1 MVSKKN
7 MGECAVD
14 NCNGPTLPNSE
25 YCLMHR
31 KLNKEVVNQ
40 ERKSNSEQQT
50 ISGGFGLVVLF
61 FIFLIILGWLGRIW
75 YFPYEAGLSGGGGP
89 DGEGCFGFMFGVI
102 IVTFVFLLKDM
113 DKKTKDN

>member
-1 MVSKKN
+1 MS
-7 MGECAVD
+7 ECAVD
-14 NCNGPTLPNSE
+14 NCNGPCLPNSE

-31 KLNKEVVNQ
+31 KLNKNVVNQ

-50 ISGGFGLVVLF
+50 SSGGFGLVVLY
-61 FIFLIILGWLGRIW
+61 FIFLIILGWLSLILNFVIEEWIGW
-75 YFPYEAGLSGGGGP
+75 
-89 DGEGCFGFMFGVI
+89 FGFMFSVI

>member
-1 MVSKKN
+1 MDK
-7 MGECAVD
+7 CAFD
-14 NCNGPTLPNSE
+14 DCNGPTLPNSE

-50 ISGGFGLVVLF
+50 SSGGFGLVVLF
-61 FIFLIILGWLGRIW
+61 FISLIILGWVVRILFF
-75 YFPYEAGLSGGGGP
+75 FPYEAGLSGRGGP
-89 DGEGCFGFMFGVI
+89 DLEGCFCFMFGVI
-102 IVTFVFLLKDM
+102 IVTFIFLLKDR

>member
-1 MVSKKN
+1 MK
-7 MGECAVD
+7 ECAVE
-14 NCNGPTLPNSE
+14 NCGGPSLPNSE

-31 KLNKEVVNQ
+31 KLNKNVVNQ

-50 ISGGFGLVVLF
+50 SSGGFGLVILF
-61 FIFLIILGWLGRIW
+61 FISLIILGWLSIILNFVIEEWIGW
-75 YFPYEAGLSGGGGP
+75 
-89 DGEGCFGFMFGVI
+89 FGFMFSVI

>member
-1 MVSKKN
+1 

-14 NCNGPTLPNSE
+14 DCNGPTLPNSE

-31 KLNKEVVNQ
+31 K
-40 ERKSNSEQQT
+40 SNSEQQT
-50 ISGGFGLVVLF
+50 SSGSEQQTSSGGFGLVVLF
-61 FIFLIILGWLGRIW
+61 FIFLIILGWLVRIL
-75 YFPYEAGLSGGGGP
+75 YFFPYEAGLSGRDGP
-89 DGEGCFGFMFGVI
+89 DLEGCFGFMFGVI

>member
-1 MVSKKN
+1 MK
-7 MGECAVD
+7 ECAEKD
-14 NCNGPTLPNSE
+14 CNGPTLWNSE

-31 KLNKEVVNQ
+31 KLNKDVVNQ

-50 ISGGFGLVVLF
+50 SSGGFGLVVLY
-61 FIFLIILGWLGRIW
+61 FIFLIILGWLSIILNFVIEEWIGW
-75 YFPYEAGLSGGGGP
+75 
-89 DGEGCFGFMFGVI
+89 FGFMFGVI

>member
-1 MVSKKN
+1 MK
-7 MGECAVD
+7 GCAEKD
-14 NCNGPTLPNSE
+14 CNGPTLPNSE

-50 ISGGFGLVVLF
+50 SSGGFGLVVLF
-61 FIFLIILGWLGRIW
+61 FISLIILGWLSIILNFVIEEWFGW
-75 YFPYEAGLSGGGGP
+75 
-89 DGEGCFGFMFGVI
+89 FGFMFGVI

-113 DKKTKDN
+113 DEKTKDN